1 MKVGGDTA
9 GDISSDS
16 GFKFKKVCGGSGE
29 VSCIETR
36 PEGGSGL
43 NERTAA
49 ATIESVERF
58 EERLNGIFAP
68 DCEIAK

>member
-16 GFKFKKVCGGSGE
+16 CFKLRKVCGGSGDL
-29 VSCIETR
+29 SCIETR

-58 EERLNGIFAP
+58 EERLNGMFVP
-68 DCEIAK
+68 D